1 MSWDKFGKS
10 IKSAT
15 GVSLAAL
22 VLILASNG
30 KAAIE
35 ALMGLPVLITAY
47 SQGLPFGFWSGV
59 LATVIAC
66 GFHTFA
72 RSWHRRSFAI
82 ELATIMVGLTGVMV
96 QQWGGDRGQ
105 VLSALLVG
113 LVAGFGGLFTSK
125 ALLSLRGNENVKSTE
140 TLSDAD

>member
-47 SQGLPFGFWSGV
+47 SQGLPFGFWSGA
-59 LATVIAC
+59 LATAIAC

-82 ELATIMVGLTGVMV
+82 ELATIMVGLTSVIV

-105 VLSALLVG
+105 VLSAMLVG
-113 LVAGFGGLFTSK
+113 LVAGFGGLFISK
-125 ALLSLRGNENVKSTE
+125 AARSLKGNTNAEPIE
-140 TLSDAD
+140 TIPDPD